1 MKRSLEERLLNP
13 PQGSKAA
20 AAKEAG
26 ADLEELLENLKLTP
40 TQRVEKL
47 QKTLNLLYE
56 EHEKIINLNDT
67 TRAILCHKR
76 EGFYLSKKHRRELF
90 Q

>member
-1 MKRSLEERLLNP
+1 MLNP
-13 PQGSKAA
+13 RPGSKAA

-26 ADLEELLENLKLTP
+26 VDLEELLENLKLTP
-40 TQRVEKL
+40 TQRLEKL
-47 QKTLNLLYE
+47 QKTIDLLYE

-76 EGFYLSKKHRRELF
+76 DGFYLSKKHRRELF